1 MSTTPIHGI
10 AAVEKFGKRECCR
23 CEENWSKR
31 KKVLEDDVFIENTRL
46 VSGSKKQDLNLRA
59 PT

>member
-1 MSTTPIHGI
+1 MSARHGV
-10 AAVEKFGKRECCR
+10 AAAENFGQRECCR

>member
-1 MSTTPIHGI
+1 MSARHGV
-10 AAVEKFGKRECCR
+10 AAAEKFGQRECCR

-31 KKVLEDDVFIENTRL
+31 RKVLEDDVFIENTRL